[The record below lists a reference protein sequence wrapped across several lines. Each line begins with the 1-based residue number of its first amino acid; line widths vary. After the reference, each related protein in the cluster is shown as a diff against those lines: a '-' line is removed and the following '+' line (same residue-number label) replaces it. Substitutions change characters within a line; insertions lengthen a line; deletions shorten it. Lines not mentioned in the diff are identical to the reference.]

1 VSSLV
6 MRSMVLAFFC
16 LLCCSAARPERRRPK
31 LVLVKRRNDTI
42 IQNNTPENPCKATAL
57 DFVFVIDSSRSI
69 RPEDYDKVK
78 TFIINLLQFLDVGLN
93 STRVGLLQY
102 GSVVQP
108 EFSLNTHTSKA
119 QVEEAVRNMQHLAT
133 GTMTGLA
140 IQYTMEVAFTE
151 EQGARPKS
159 LQIPRIAMIV
169 TDGRPQDTVEEI
181 AAEAREAGIQIFAIG
196 VGRVEMKTLKAIGSQ
211 PHSEHVHL
219 VANFSQ
225 IETLISVFKSK
236 LCGGSDMCKV
246 VEHQCQH
253 ICVSSPASYR
263 CRCRKGFTL
272 NPDGKTCKAEDMCA
286 AADHGCDHICVNLA
300 DGYECRCRPGYE
312 LTIDLKTCNR
322 IDYCDLGNHGC
333 EHNCVS
339 LPGSY
344 ICSCKKGFVLNADG
358 KTCSQIDHCAA
369 GSHGCEQEFMNTET
383 SCVCKC
389 TNGYTLRSDGKTC
402 QKVDPCADGSHGCEQ
417 EFVSAGDS
425 CVCRCRKGFT
435 LRPDGKTCKKVDP
448 CADGSHGCEQEFV
461 SAGDSCVCRCR
472 KGFTLRPDGKTC
484 KKIEHCLDGNDGCE
498 QEFINTENSCVCKCR
513 EGYTLRKDGK
523 TCQTVVEITLSLG
536 VTIYSKAECK
546 LFEKHYDIRHCYR
559 KPLAVQVVYSLP
571 FACGILAS
579 SVVTFAQ
586 TGFKPGSPG
595 GRLQSVD
602 LCQTLDHGC
611 QHLCFS
617 TTDSYICKCNEGFLL
632 AEDGK
637 SCEKPG
643 CHDGVM
649 DLVFVIDGSKSLGP
663 ANFELVKQFVNSIVD
678 SLNVSRMVTRVGLI
692 QFSTKVRTEFSLGQH
707 AAAQDVK
714 RAVNQMQYMGR
725 GSMTGSALRHMFQF
739 SFSEKEGARLNVPR
753 VCIVFTDGRSQD
765 DVSEWASKAKTAGVT
780 MYALGVG
787 KAIEQELR
795 EIASEPAEMHLYYAE
810 DFEKMGEITKKL
822 KSRMCKVLIKS
833 NGYTGRLFHFFVK
846 ISPIIF
852 NILKILSTGN
862 YSIKTRFYFFLKSYF
877 NRNQKY
883 FVRTKTSYTSADKPA
898 DESLCRCESVIVFQN
913 QVTEKLKNLAQRILE
928 AMSKKLETLENQV
941 VNK

>member
-1 VSSLV
+1 

-31 LVLVKRRNDTI
+31 LVLVKRRNDTT

-344 ICSCKKGFVLNADG
+344 ICSCMKGFVLNADG

-498 QEFINTENSCVCKCR
+498 QEFMNTENSCVCKCR

-523 TCQTVVEITLSLG
+523 TC
-536 VTIYSKAECK
+536 
-546 LFEKHYDIRHCYR
+546 
-559 KPLAVQVVYSLP
+559 
-571 FACGILAS
+571 
-579 SVVTFAQ
+579 
-586 TGFKPGSPG
+586 
-595 GRLQSVD
+595 QSVD

-637 SCEKPG
+637 TCEKPG

-765 DVSEWASKAKTAGVT
+765 DVSEWASKAKTSGVT

-822 KSRMCKVLIKS
+822 KSRMCK
-833 NGYTGRLFHFFVK
+833 
-846 ISPIIF
+846 
-852 NILKILSTGN
+852 
-862 YSIKTRFYFFLKSYF
+862 
-877 NRNQKY
+877 
-883 FVRTKTSYTSADKPA
+883 DKPA

-913 QVTEKLKNLAQRILE
+913 QVTEKLKNLAQSIE